1 MSKLC
6 PKCYFIGR
14 GNNGPLNGGFI
25 IGVIF
30 VGIGIYGLT
39 IENFLFGSY
48 AASIGVNVILIGLGI
63 IRIVEHFLGGN
74 VCPECRYKPMLKIAT
89 PEAIKLIKE
98 HDFKFKEELSQ
109 NPGSEEAPPQP

>member
-14 GNNGPLNGGFI
+14 GKNGPLNGGFI

-48 AASIGVNVILIGLGI
+48 VASIGVNVILIGLGI
-63 IRIVEHFLGGN
+63 IRIVEHFLGGYI
-74 VCPECRYKPMLKIAT
+74 CPECNYKLMLKIAT

-98 HDFKFKEELSQ
+98 HEFKFEQAHPEGPGPKET
-109 NPGSEEAPPQP
+109 PPQA